1 MSQDEVRRGLHR
13 RVLLTRKA
21 DPFFTIG
28 FAVCMGAG
36 FGILYRV
43 IVSSTIA
50 NHPSHV
56 VTGVLL
62 MVMGIVMENSSSFQ
76 KRAPPVTR
84 WRFSFSK
91 SSAS

>member
-62 MVMGIVMENSSSFQ
+62 MVMGIVFLCIGG
-76 KRAPPVTR
+76 
-84 WRFSFSK
+84 WRTALPFK
-91 SSAS
+91 NVRHR